1 MNPICLIAFLIVDK
15 VLLSFCHGGQ
25 TKKRIMYLKNI
36 WNLEHNIYN
45 IREATEITGDFSFF
59 YNIFP
64 YTTSS
69 RQILHH

>member
-1 MNPICLIAFLIVDK
+1 
-15 VLLSFCHGGQ
+15 
-25 TKKRIMYLKNI
+25 MYLKNI